1 MRKNKG
7 GSEIWATEA
16 EILAV
21 SSVFDCNI
29 KVLIENKSD
38 INNWQIFRPKN
49 NSIKN
54 TNYEISVQYVNG
66 NHFNLIQY
74 NKDTGL
80 EKNEHMSKKANS
92 VTHRTEVQGNEN
104 KREKNPVFNLSSKE
118 LTEAH
123 RNLLG
128 LGLKFVPTNQNIDM
142 TELIAD
148 VKEWERRMHL
158 REFFSDQNEKEDVL
172 TDDQKH
178 YNFIK
183 KKKSNWTP
191 PTGRSDWLD
200 LYLKLVKN
208 DIISGVKQK
217 YMINLNRAEEEALQ
231 DLLSDQSF
239 SANSAIFSVGWFIP
253 LIINLNGAFSLCIFG
268 LPFTEPWLTF
278 RGSMY
283 LFMSSVM

>member
-1 MRKNKG
+1 L
-7 GSEIWATEA
+7 EQ
-16 EILAV
+16 ILILV
-21 SSVFDCNI
+21 LTDSDELLLSVFDCNI

-80 EKNEHMSKKANS
+80 EKNEHMSKKDNS

-128 LGLKFVPTNQNIDM
+128 LGLKT
-142 TELIAD
+142 
-148 VKEWERRMHL
+148 
-158 REFFSDQNEKEDVL
+158 DQRVNLAKL
-172 TDDQKH
+172 LQ
-178 YNFIK
+178 
-183 KKKSNWTP
+183 P
-191 PTGRSDWLD
+191 
-200 LYLKLVKN
+200 YL
-208 DIISGVKQK
+208 S
-217 YMINLNRAEEEALQ
+217 
-231 DLLSDQSF
+231 
-239 SANSAIFSVGWFIP
+239 
-253 LIINLNGAFSLCIFG
+253 
-268 LPFTEPWLTF
+268 
-278 RGSMY
+278 
-283 LFMSSVM
+283 